1 MQLIEQPYK
10 FVWETRQHLPSLVGK
25 GLTHLFFTCTGTET
39 TGLSPHAENNQSQPL
54 PEGKVLSVW
63 YMQSANVAL
72 QSIDRRPRM
81 PELLR
86 FPGKRETINIPQR
99 ISTKYR
105 TFGIFLLD
113 DDIGSVVEALVL
125 QHRDDSMAINM
136 AILRKWMEGVG
147 RQPVTWQ
154 TLVEA
159 LRDSELNTLADD
171 IYEVK
176 LM

>member
-1 MQLIEQPYK
+1 M
-10 FVWETRQHLPSLVGK
+10 
-25 GLTHLFFTCTGTET
+25 
-39 TGLSPHAENNQSQPL
+39 
-54 PEGKVLSVW
+54 
-63 YMQSANVAL
+63 
-72 QSIDRRPRM
+72 
-81 PELLR
+81 
-86 FPGKRETINIPQR
+86 
-99 ISTKYR
+99 
-105 TFGIFLLD
+105 FGIFLLN

-125 QHRDDSMAINM
+125 QHREDSMAINM